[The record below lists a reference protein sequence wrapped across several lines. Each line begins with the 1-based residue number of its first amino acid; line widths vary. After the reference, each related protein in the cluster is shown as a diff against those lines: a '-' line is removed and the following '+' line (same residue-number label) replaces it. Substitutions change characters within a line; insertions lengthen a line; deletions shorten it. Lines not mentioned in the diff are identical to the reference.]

1 MRRGAWGALLIA
13 SLLAAALAGCKTV
26 ETPPPP
32 AKAIFYPFPPDP
44 PRVQFLTAIDTAR
57 DVITSKRG
65 WRFLDLIVGAP
76 PDILESQQATL
87 GKPYGVA
94 VWRGRIYVC
103 DFGAHVVKVF
113 DLERNKF
120 YVLGG
125 DTPPTTAPTNLC
137 VSDDGYKFVVE
148 SMPALI
154 QVFDPDDNYVT
165 TFKVKDG
172 RPGGVAAVGGEL
184 FVTDV
189 TNDRILV
196 LDRGTGKLLRTLGG
210 KGQGPGQFLMPNA
223 IAADAQDNLYVSDHM
238 NFRFQKVDRSDKSL
252 ISVGGAGDTYGKFAR
267 PRGIAVGPD
276 GVIYVV
282 ESVYNVVQMFNQ
294 QGNVLMAF
302 GNFTGA
308 PGFLLLPASI
318 AVDKSCMKY
327 FAKYVDPRFEAE
339 YLLFVTS
346 QVGEARL
353 GVYAFGH
360 LKPGAEIPPLPV
372 PEEKP
377 KPTPEAGKPTA
388 ETAPNPATQA
398 APEALKPATETTP
411 NPAPEAAKP
420 APEAGKPAPEA
431 AKPAPEAGPAPAQT
445 QSSEKP

>member
-1 MRRGAWGALLIA
+1 MWNLRRRVWGALLIA
-13 SLLAAALAGCKTV
+13 SLLGAALAGCKTA
-26 ETPPPP
+26 ETPPPAVKP
-32 AKAIFYPFPPDP
+32 IFYPFPPDP
-44 PRVQFLTAIDTAR
+44 PRVQFLTAINTAR
-57 DVITSKRG
+57 DVITSKRS
-65 WRFLDLIVGAP
+65 WEFADLFLGAP
-76 PDILESQQATL
+76 PDPLASPQATL

-103 DFGAHVVKVF
+103 DYGAHVVKVF

-165 TFKVKDG
+165 TFKVKEG

-189 TNDRILV
+189 TNNRLLV
-196 LDRGTGKLLRTLGG
+196 LDRGTGKLIRTIGSRG
-210 KGQGPGQFLMPNA
+210 KEPGQFLMPNA
-223 IAADAQDNLYVSDHM
+223 ITEGAQDNLYVSDHL
-238 NFRFQKVDRSDKSL
+238 NFRFQKLDRSGKSL
-252 ISVGGAGDTYGKFAR
+252 LSVGGAGDTYGKFAR
-267 PRGIAVGPD
+267 PRGIGVGPD

-294 QGNVLMAF
+294 QGDVLMAF

-308 PGFLLLPASI
+308 PGYLLLPASI

-346 QVGEARL
+346 QVGYARL

-377 KPTPEAGKPTA
+377 KP
-388 ETAPNPATQA
+388 
-398 APEALKPATETTP
+398 
-411 NPAPEAAKP
+411 
-420 APEAGKPAPEA
+420 APEAGKPAPETAPQPATQAAPGTTSNPAAGTTPEA
-431 AKPAPEAGPAPAQT
+431 AKPPETGPSPAQT

>member
-1 MRRGAWGALLIA
+1 MPNLRRGAWGALVIA
-13 SLLAAALAGCKTV
+13 SLLGAALAGCKTA
-26 ETPPPP
+26 ETV
-32 AKAIFYPFPPDP
+32 FYPFPPDP
-44 PRVQFLTAIDTAR
+44 PRVQFLTAINTAR
-57 DVITSKRG
+57 DVITSTRSWK
-65 WRFLDLIVGAP
+65 FIDLIVGAP
-76 PDILESQQATL
+76 PDPLASRQATL

-125 DTPPTTAPTNLC
+125 DTPPTTAPTNMC
-137 VSDDGYKFVVE
+137 VSDDGYKFIVE
-148 SMPALI
+148 SIPALI
-154 QVFDPDDNYVT
+154 QVFDPDDKYVT

-172 RPGGVAAVGGEL
+172 RPGGVAAVGSEL

-189 TNDRILV
+189 TNDRLLV
-196 LDRGTGKLLRTLGG
+196 LDRGTGKLLRTLGS
-210 KGQGPGQFLMPNA
+210 KGQEPGQFLMPNA
-223 IAADAQDNLYVSDHM
+223 IATDAQDNLYVSDHM
-238 NFRFQKVDRSDKSL
+238 NFRFQKVDRSGKSL

-267 PRGIAVGPD
+267 PRGIGVGPD

-308 PGFLLLPASI
+308 PGYLLLPASV

-346 QVGEARL
+346 QVGDARL
-353 GVYAFGH
+353 DVFAFGH

-377 KPTPEAGKPTA
+377 KPATETAPEPVKPAPATTPEAAKPA
-388 ETAPNPATQA
+388 PAT
-398 APEALKPATETTP
+398 T
-411 NPAPEAAKP
+411 PEAAKP
-420 APEAGKPAPEA
+420 APETGSS
-431 AKPAPEAGPAPAQT
+431 PAQT
-445 QSSEKP
+445 QSSEKL

>member
-1 MRRGAWGALLIA
+1 MRNFCRGAWGAFLVA
-13 SLLAAALAGCKTV
+13 SLLGAALAGCKTV
-26 ETPPPP
+26 GTPPAP
-32 AKAIFYPFPPDP
+32 AKPVFYPFPPDP
-44 PRVQFLTAIDTAR
+44 PRVQYLTAIDTAR
-57 DVITSKRG
+57 DVITSSRG
-65 WRFLDLIVGAP
+65 WRFIDLIVGPP
-76 PDILESQQATL
+76 PDPLASQQATL

-148 SMPALI
+148 SMPELI

-189 TNDRILV
+189 THDRLLV
-196 LDRGTGKLLRTLGG
+196 LDRATGKLIRTLGS
-210 KGQGPGQFLMPNA
+210 KGQEPGQFLMPNA
-223 IAADAQDNLYVSDHM
+223 IAADAQGNLYVSDHM
-238 NFRFQKVDRSDKSL
+238 NFRFQKLDRTGKSL

-267 PRGIAVGPD
+267 PRGIGVGPD
-276 GVIYVV
+276 DVIYVV

-308 PGFLLLPASI
+308 PGYLLLPASI
-318 AVDKSCMKY
+318 AADKSCMKY

-346 QVGEARL
+346 QVGDARL
-353 GVYAFGH
+353 GIYAFGH

-377 KPTPEAGKPTA
+377 KAAA
-388 ETAPNPATQA
+388 ETAPQPAAQA
-398 APEALKPATETTP
+398 APEPL
-411 NPAPEAAKP
+411 KP
-420 APEAGKPAPEA
+420 APETTPKPASEAAPEA
-431 AKPAPEAGPAPAQT
+431 AKPAPEAGPSPAQT
-445 QSSEKP
+445 QPAEKP